1 MKKYIDKI
9 IVYTSILIL
18 FIVSG
23 RGYAVDFKCCPELV
37 ELVDVMVRED
47 GYPRAE
53 LENILA
59 GATLDKAV
67 IGSMN
72 HQYEVQPWHK
82 YRKLFI
88 NGRRITRGVAYW
100 DKHESTLQRAAETF
114 GVAPAIIVALI
125 GVETDFGTRLGG
137 KRVLDSLVTL
147 TANYPRRSKY
157 FGKELR
163 VFLNTARAENIA
175 PESVVGSFAG
185 AIGIPQF
192 MPSSYQAYAVDFN
205 GNGRRDLVT
214 ETEDAI
220 GSVANYL
227 KQHGWRK
234 GQAIFVS
241 LSEQIPKAAIALVSK
256 RAKPKLTV
264 GQLKAAGVDFNARN
278 GSKKMALLRLQD
290 EQGYRYIIGFNNFYA
305 ITRYNPS
312 VNYAMA
318 VVELSRQISQRR
330 AQ

>member
-1 MKKYIDKI
+1 MKKSIDKI

-37 ELVDVMVRED
+37 ELVDVMVNED

-67 IGSMN
+67 IGSMER
-72 HQYEVQPWHK
+72 QYEAQPWHK

-147 TANYPRRSKY
+147 TADYPRRSKY

-205 GNGRRDLVT
+205 GNGRRDLVN

-220 GSVANYL
+220 GSVCQLSQAAWLAQRAGHLRLAVGENSESGRCVG
-227 KQHGWRK
+227 QQA
-234 GQAIFVS
+234 GQAKIDRRPTQSRRRRFQRPQWQQ
-241 LSEQIPKAAIALVSK
+241 EDGTAAV
-256 RAKPKLTV
+256 
-264 GQLKAAGVDFNARN
+264 AG
-278 GSKKMALLRLQD
+278 
-290 EQGYRYIIGFNNFYA
+290 
-305 ITRYNPS
+305 
-312 VNYAMA
+312 
-318 VVELSRQISQRR
+318 
-330 AQ
+330 